1 MKYSKLSTFKIK
13 KILHSFCLEL
23 TAVQTAKQLELNRKT
38 VDYYYN
44 RFRVKIA
51 GYQESQNIKL
61 SGKIE
66 IDESYFGSKHFGDK
80 RGRSLE
86 KKIPVIGLLKRKGL
100 VYTQVITDASRT
112 SIMPV
117 IAKLIQKSKSNIY
130 TDKWRS
136 YDSLVYS
143 GYKHHRINHSK
154 QFVSSH
160 NHINGIESFWS
171 YVKRKMRKHNGIPRA
186 KFYLY
191 LKEAEFRFNHR
202 DQDIYKLLT
211 KFALKDWN
219 LLGKTQI

>member
-1 MKYSKLSTFKIK
+1 MKYSKLSKFKIK
-13 KILHSFCLEL
+13 KILKGFCLEL
-23 TAVQTAKQLELNRKT
+23 TSVQTAKQLGLNRKT
-38 VDYYYN
+38 TDYYYN
-44 RFRVKIA
+44 KFREKISA
-51 GYQESQNIKL
+51 YQEEQRFKL

-66 IDESYFGSKHFGDK
+66 IDESYFGSRHFGDK

-86 KKIPVIGLLKRKGL
+86 KKIPVIGLLKRRGL
-100 VYTQVITDASRT
+100 VYTQIINDASRS

-117 IAKLIQKSKSNIY
+117 ITRLIQKSKSNIY
-130 TDKWRS
+130 TDKWRN

-154 QFVSSH
+154 QFVRSH

-171 YVKRKMRKHNGIPRA
+171 YVKRKMRKHNGISRH

-202 DQDIYKLLT
+202 NQDIYKLLI
-211 KFALKDWN
+211 KIALKD
-219 LLGKTQI
+219 

>member
-1 MKYSKLSTFKIK
+1 MKYSKLSKFKIK
-13 KILHSFCLEL
+13 KILKGFCLEL
-23 TAVQTAKQLELNRKT
+23 TSVQTAKQLGLNRKT
-38 VDYYYN
+38 TDYYYN
-44 RFRVKIA
+44 KFREKISA
-51 GYQESQNIKL
+51 YQEEQRFKL

-66 IDESYFGSKHFGDK
+66 IDESYFGSRHFGDK

-86 KKIPVIGLLKRKGL
+86 KKIPVIGLLKRRGL
-100 VYTQVITDASRT
+100 VYTQIINDASRS

-117 IAKLIQKSKSNIY
+117 ITRLIQKSKSNIY

-154 QFVSSH
+154 QFVRSH

-171 YVKRKMRKHNGIPRA
+171 YVKRKMRKHNGISRH

-202 DQDIYKLLT
+202 NQDIYKLLI
-211 KFALKDWN
+211 KIALKD
-219 LLGKTQI
+219 

>member
-1 MKYSKLSTFKIK
+1 MKYSKLSKFKIK
-13 KILHSFCLEL
+13 KILKGFCLEL
-23 TAVQTAKQLELNRKT
+23 TSVQTAKQLGLNRKT
-38 VDYYYN
+38 TDYYYN
-44 RFRVKIA
+44 KFREKISA
-51 GYQESQNIKL
+51 YQEEQRFKL

-66 IDESYFGSKHFGDK
+66 IDESYFGSRHFGDK

-86 KKIPVIGLLKRKGL
+86 KKIPVIGLLKRRGL
-100 VYTQVITDASRT
+100 VYTQIINDASRS

-117 IAKLIQKSKSNIY
+117 ITRLIKKSKSNIY
-130 TDKWRS
+130 TDKWRN

-154 QFVSSH
+154 QFVRSH

-171 YVKRKMRKHNGIPRA
+171 YVKRKMRKHNGISRH

-202 DQDIYKLLT
+202 NQDIYKLLI
-211 KFALKDWN
+211 KIALKD
-219 LLGKTQI
+219 